1 VTSPR
6 DDQIRAQRGPNEP
19 ASVGEVVNL
28 VKAYAKQETVGPLKN
43 TGRWMAMGTAGALAL
58 AIGGVLLLLGLLR
71 LLQTEWERSA
81 RGSLSWLPYVIVLV
95 VAAAA
100 IALAVSR
107 IKKDSL
113 DKTRK

>member
-1 VTSPR
+1 
-6 DDQIRAQRGPNEP
+6 
-19 ASVGEVVNL
+19 
-28 VKAYAKQETVGPLKN
+28 
-43 TGRWMAMGTAGALAL
+43 
-58 AIGGVLLLLGLLR
+58 
-71 LLQTEWERSA
+71 
-81 RGSLSWLPYVIVLV
+81 VIVLV

>member
-1 VTSPR
+1 
-6 DDQIRAQRGPNEP
+6 
-19 ASVGEVVNL
+19 
-28 VKAYAKQETVGPLKN
+28 
-43 TGRWMAMGTAGALAL
+43 MAMGTAGALAL